1 MSDLAATGCGGSCGS
16 SCFGGNNSCLLLLIL
31 LAAVEAEIMMAADAE
46 TDVTA

>member
-16 SCFGGNNSCLLLLIL
+16 SCF
-31 LAAVEAEIMMAADAE
+31 AAVEAEIMMVADAE